1 MKSDMFVSNVYML
14 AYSNIEMYIGFS
26 DNLENK
32 MGSKSSKEKNDK
44 EGVDDSN
51 EDGESNV
58 SESER
63 RVNALLGANAPSE
76 EEDDMHEREGILI
89 G

>member
-1 MKSDMFVSNVYML
+1 ML
-14 AYSNIEMYIGFS
+14 AYSNIEMYIDFS

-76 EEDDMHEREGILI
+76 EGDDMHEREGNLI
-89 G
+89 GYFNFLLQIA